1 MSSMAKI
8 EKENAQRR
16 QYPAFYEK
24 FIPITIGI
32 ISIIIV
38 AVLVFA
44 LGVAI
49 GLI

>member
-1 MSSMAKI
+1 MTKI
-8 EKENAQRR
+8 EKENTPRR

-24 FIPITIGI
+24 FVPVAIGI
-32 ISIIIV
+32 VSIIIV

>member
-1 MSSMAKI
+1 MTKI
-8 EKENAQRR
+8 EKENTQPRK
-16 QYPAFYEK
+16 YPAFYEK
-24 FIPITIGI
+24 FVPIAIGI

-38 AVLVFA
+38 VVLIFT